1 MGSPAHSG
9 EKKRY
14 VSGKTRKDV
23 ATKLS
28 KVVAE
33 RDSGLVYDSENL
45 KVADYLDKWLD
56 AIRDTLRGRR
66 WQRHEQVTRI
76 HLKPAIRSTKL
87 DGFNAFLVQ
96 SLYRSKLAEGISP
109 CTVQMIHAPL
119 HKALKWAVKW
129 FLLPRNVCDAVDRSR
144 PQEGQRPP
152 EKINEGALEGE
163 EITGVGWEKGDW
175 EIVLQVLKR
184 VRGQDRTA
192 YG

>member
-45 KVADYLDKWLD
+45 KVAGYLDKWLD

-119 HKALKWAVKW
+119 YKALEWAVKW

-184 VRGQDRTA
+184 VRIQDRA
-192 YG
+192 ASG

>member
-14 VSGKTRKDV
+14 ISGKTRKAV

-109 CTVQMIHAPL
+109 CTVQMIHVPL

>member
-1 MGSPAHSG
+1 MGSSAHSG

-23 ATKLS
+23 ATRLS
-28 KVVAE
+28 RVVAK

-87 DGFNAFLVQ
+87 DGFNALLVQ

-109 CTVQMIHAPL
+109 CTVQMIHTPL
-119 HKALKWAVKW
+119 YKALKWAVKW
-129 FLLPRNVCDAVDRSR
+129 FLLPRNVCDPVDRSR
-144 PQEGQRPP
+144 PQED
-152 EKINEGALEGE
+152 K
-163 EITGVGWEKGDW
+163 VKGR
-175 EIVLQVLKR
+175 LKR
-184 VRGQDRTA
+184 STRAPSRKRRSRG
-192 YG
+192 

>member
-1 MGSPAHSG
+1 VERRRGTYPA
-9 EKKRY
+9 RR
-14 VSGKTRKDV
+14 GKNV

>member
-1 MGSPAHSG
+1 MGSPAHSV

-23 ATKLS
+23 STKLS

-45 KVADYLDKWLD
+45 KVADYLDKWLH

-66 WQRHEQVTRI
+66 WQRHEQVTQI

-119 HKALKWAVKW
+119 YKALKWAVKW